1 MSEHY
6 DAYQQGPDDER
17 FGGTAYLDDD
27 FSVVDQNQDQGT
39 QLDTGA
45 PAYLDDDFSVVFSVV
60 DQDQDQ
66 GTLLGPAD
74 DTDVGNSSV
83 LDGSGADADGITDV
97 FNGDLSS
104 AGDNTLHMPTFDPAE
119 EQWDGAGDPAA
130 DMEHWHQQEEP
141 DTCAIASQEFVL
153 DSLTGQ
159 GFSEEQLRAEAE
171 ANGWYTPGGGTPQA
185 DTGKLLEAHG
195 LDVEREQGATI
206 DELSSA
212 LADGEKVIVGVNAE
226 KIWASGTDS
235 GSVDEYPGIPGQG
248 ADHAVEVIG
257 MEQDSPNG
265 PIVVLNDPGHPDG
278 KGMIVP
284 LDEFQA
290 AWQDSGDF
298 AVIAAPGDSG
308 QPGAH
313 GTVPS
318 WPQGPSFGGY
328 YNADGTYHWES
339 DNTDRD
345 PNTGAIVRQW

>member
-6 DAYQQGPDDER
+6 DAYQQGPDAGQL
-17 FGGTAYLDDD
+17 GGGAYLDDD
-27 FSVVDQNQDQGT
+27 FSVVDQ
-39 QLDTGA
+39 
-45 PAYLDDDFSVVFSVV
+45 
-60 DQDQDQ
+60 DQDQ
-66 GTLLGPAD
+66 GTPPGPAD
-74 DTDVGNSSV
+74 DTDQGGVP
-83 LDGSGADADGITDV
+83 DGYGGDADGITDA
-97 FNGDLSS
+97 FDGDLSS
-104 AGDNTLHMPTFDPAE
+104 AGDDTLEMQNFDPAQ

-159 GFSEEQLRAEAE
+159 DFSEEQLREEAE

-185 DTGKLLEAHG
+185 DTGNLLEAHG

-226 KIWASGTDS
+226 KIWAPTAGSGT
-235 GSVDEYPGIPGQG
+235 VDEYPGIPGQG

-257 MEQDSPNG
+257 IEHDNPDG

-278 KGMIVP
+278 RGMIVP
-284 LDEFQA
+284 LDEFEA

-313 GTVPS
+313 GAAPS
-318 WPQGPSFGGY
+318 WPQGASFGGY

-345 PNTGAIVRQW
+345 PDTGAVIRRW